1 MVVGSTGTGPLDGLT
16 TVFQGI
22 VTDIVDFV
30 VDLLPIVVPL
40 LVLGIGIP
48 LAIRFIRRMAP
59 K

>member
-1 MVVGSTGTGPLDGLT
+1 MLEGLT
-16 TVFQGI
+16 TVFQSI
-22 VTDIVDFV
+22 VSDIVEFIT
-30 VDLLPIVVPL
+30 DLLPIVVPL

>member
-1 MVVGSTGTGPLDGLT
+1 MGEGSMLEGLT
-16 TVFQGI
+16 TVFSGI
-22 VTDIVDFV
+22 VRDVVDFV

>member
-1 MVVGSTGTGPLDGLT
+1 MGEGSLLEGLS
-16 TVFQGI
+16 TVFSGI
-22 VTDIVDFV
+22 VSDIVDFV

>member
-1 MVVGSTGTGPLDGLT
+1 MPEGSQLAGLSE
-16 TVFQGI
+16 VFSGI
-22 VTDIVDFV
+22 VSDIVDFV